1 MIKKKSLISIC
12 MIGMSFFTNIAM
24 LQNIFSGFLAYL
36 PLISTA
42 IMIICLILIGAFKF
56 SQKEVVVFVGVVLS
70 FFVGIIF
77 LEIFGSNE
85 YINSN
90 LTYPIFLCL
99 AVFLIGA
106 SSSKYMEIEDFKLV
120 LLSFIIST
128 LIVSIIVYQ
137 SYYMTGF
144 QWGLTYSE
152 YKFRGQLS
160 QAIAFSFFALITFFI
175 SKSLKWN
182 IIKYIILA
190 FFSLMLLMMKCR
202 AAIVEIVVGIMM
214 LVALKGVSQKTK
226 RLTVV
231 AILSFILILLI
242 NDKFYELII
251 NDVIFYGRSANDL
264 DSISSGRL
272 TILSSFPQLL
282 DGNILFGIGNYYFE
296 CFTLNAILQYGIIVG
311 TLAIAIG
318 AYPSFWSLVNK
329 ENIKNKEAGMFLL
342 ISSVASFICG
352 VFEAIAPVGPG
363 IKFYILWLSF
373 GFLLGFNYK
382 KTQNEL

>member
-1 MIKKKSLISIC
+1 
-12 MIGMSFFTNIAM
+12 
-24 LQNIFSGFLAYL
+24 
-36 PLISTA
+36 
-42 IMIICLILIGAFKF
+42 
-56 SQKEVVVFVGVVLS
+56 
-70 FFVGIIF
+70 
-77 LEIFGSNE
+77 
-85 YINSN
+85 
-90 LTYPIFLCL
+90 
-99 AVFLIGA
+99 
-106 SSSKYMEIEDFKLV
+106 
-120 LLSFIIST
+120 
-128 LIVSIIVYQ
+128 
-137 SYYMTGF
+137 
-144 QWGLTYSE
+144 
-152 YKFRGQLS
+152 
-160 QAIAFSFFALITFFI
+160 
-175 SKSLKWN
+175 
-182 IIKYIILA
+182 
-190 FFSLMLLMMKCR
+190 MMKCR